1 MPSQYIKKPK
11 AAKLTP
17 TLFADWDDLPDGW
30 ELMVDDEIKAKR
42 FHWTGERIA
51 KDRERYE
58 AIMLALGQ
66 GVPVDLICK
75 AFHVHHKTVAVIGL
89 REKKSIDDLKKET
102 GEIMLKAA
110 RWSVRSYVE
119 DLAAGKVDP
128 KTKAIAAGIFS
139 QNGLVLSG
147 QPSAILAVEDR
158 RELTPEAINGF
169 WERAKRI
176 KEAVVVSLP
185 AVAPG
190 PEQGEDGVAGAAA
203 GVAGDGPSDAEGGSA
218 E

>member
-1 MPSQYIKKPK
+1 MPSDYIKQPK
-11 AAKLTP
+11 APELTP
-17 TLFADWDDLPDGW
+17 ALFPDWEELPDGW
-30 ELMVDDEIKAKR
+30 ELIVDDAVKAKR
-42 FHWTGERIA
+42 FNFTGERIA

-75 AFHVHHKTVAVIGL
+75 AFHVHHRTVAVIGL

-102 GEIMLKAA
+102 GELMLKAA

-147 QPSAILAVEDR
+147 QPSAILALEDR
-158 RELTPEAINGF
+158 RDLTPEAINGF
-169 WERAKRI
+169 WERAKLV
-176 KEAVVVSLP
+176 KDAVVT
-185 AVAPG
+185 AVP
-190 PEQGEDGVAGAAA
+190 PDGQ
-203 GVAGDGPSDAEGGSA
+203 SDARGGNA